1 MCSSSDC
8 ILPGPPSRSN
18 LSAADLSPSG
28 LLAFASGSSV
38 SLVDSRSLQLISSV
52 SLPSPISCAFST
64 VTSVRW
70 APVPVQRDL
79 FSSDL
84 LIAVGDHLGRIALVD
99 FRLCSVRL
107 WLEQSCDS
115 ASARGKS
122 LGCGGVQ
129 DLCWVL
135 ARPDSYVL
143 AAITGPS
150 SLSLY
155 TDSGQL
161 FWKYDAS
168 PEYLSCIRCD
178 PFDSRH
184 FCVLGLKGFL
194 LSLKLLGTTE
204 NDVPTKEFQI
214 QTDCS
219 DLQKLEREVVAS
231 SSHSTCP
238 ASAVFPLYS
247 AKFSFSP
254 HWKHILFATFPR
266 ELFVFDLKY
275 EAALYV
281 VALPRGYAKF
291 VDVLPDPS
299 QEFLYCLHLDGRLS
313 IWRRK
318 EGEQVHVLCA
328 IEEFMPTIGNSV
340 PSPSLLTL
348 LISQLDST
356 LQNIRTI
363 HSDAL
368 LDSSELEISFDFNN
382 DAFLL
387 FKTHFISI
395 SDDGKIWSWI
405 LTFNGDEDS
414 NPQTNENL
422 IESPTNGNQ
431 DLHPNIS
438 FEITLVGQLQLLSSA
453 VTVLAIPT
461 PSMTAT
467 LARGGNFPAVVV
479 PLVALGTEAGTIDVV
494 DVSANAVAASFSAH
508 TSSIR
513 GLNWLGNSRLVSY
526 SCSRVSKRTGGYV
539 NKLVVTCLRSGVSRG
554 FRVLQKPER
563 APIRALRASSS
574 GRYLLI
580 LFRDA
585 PVEVWAM
592 TKSPVMLRSLALPFT
607 VLEWTLPTI
616 PSIAQKSLSKQLSM
630 SSNQEVNVTPSDI
643 ETPNASDSKAVA
655 ADALQDDASESFAF
669 ALVNGSLGVFEV
681 YGRRIRDFRPKWPA
695 SSFISTDG
703 LITAMAY
710 RLPHVVTGDKLGN
723 IRWWDVV
730 SGNSSSFNTCKE
742 GIKKIKFSPVFSGDI
757 SRGRITVLFYD
768 NTFSIYDLDSPDPLA
783 ISLMRPQIPGTLIL
797 ELDWLPLRTSK
808 FDSLVLCVAGTDGS
822 FRLVEVHLD
831 EKMTTQIPPKERFRS
846 VPLCTPMLLPTP
858 HALLGV
864 KPSWFNTSSTCID
877 KRPHSIPGRTSSS
890 KDLRSFMI
898 DFPPIGDPAVLEM
911 FLKVLEPYRSEG
923 CLLDDEKAKLY
934 SSLVNKGCAA
944 RFAFAAAI
952 FGETSEALFWLQ
964 LPSAMKHVVNKTAS
978 KSAKKQFEETATLSK
993 TSSKG
998 PSSTGFEKNGSMSE
1012 GQLRLMAFE
1021 QKDLWVCAN
1030 ERIPWHE
1037 KLEGEEAIQNRV
1049 HELVSVG
1056 NLEGAVSLLL
1066 STSPDSSYFYPNALR
1081 AVALSSTVS
1090 KSLVELAVKV
1100 VAANMVR
1107 SDRSLSGTHLLC
1119 SVGRYQEAC
1128 SQLQDAGC
1136 WTDSATLAATH
1147 LNGSDYARVLQR
1159 WAGHVVNIEHNLWRG
1174 VILYVAVG
1182 AFEEALAVFRKAER
1196 AETAA
1201 IFIMACRETL
1211 ADSWSID
1218 PKNEDV
1224 MVVTE
1229 SYALYQRKLVH
1240 LCMDSPPSF
1249 H

>member
-1 MCSSSDC
+1 
-8 ILPGPPSRSN
+8 
-18 LSAADLSPSG
+18 
-28 LLAFASGSSV
+28 
-38 SLVDSRSLQLISSV
+38 
-52 SLPSPISCAFST
+52 
-64 VTSVRW
+64 
-70 APVPVQRDL
+70 
-79 FSSDL
+79 
-84 LIAVGDHLGRIALVD
+84 
-99 FRLCSVRL
+99 
-107 WLEQSCDS
+107 
-115 ASARGKS
+115 
-122 LGCGGVQ
+122 
-129 DLCWVL
+129 
-135 ARPDSYVL
+135 
-143 AAITGPS
+143 
-150 SLSLY
+150 
-155 TDSGQL
+155 
-161 FWKYDAS
+161 
-168 PEYLSCIRCD
+168 
-178 PFDSRH
+178 
-184 FCVLGLKGFL
+184 
-194 LSLKLLGTTE
+194 
-204 NDVPTKEFQI
+204 
-214 QTDCS
+214 
-219 DLQKLEREVVAS
+219 
-231 SSHSTCP
+231 
-238 ASAVFPLYS
+238 
-247 AKFSFSP
+247 
-254 HWKHILFATFPR
+254 
-266 ELFVFDLKY
+266 
-275 EAALYV
+275 
-281 VALPRGYAKF
+281 
-291 VDVLPDPS
+291 
-299 QEFLYCLHLDGRLS
+299 
-313 IWRRK
+313 
-318 EGEQVHVLCA
+318 
-328 IEEFMPTIGNSV
+328 MPTIGNSV

-858 HALLGV
+858 HALALRMILQLGV

>member
-8 ILPGPPSRSN
+8 ILPRPPSRSN

-238 ASAVFPLYS
+238 ASVVFPLYS

-710 RLPHVVTGDKLGN
+710 RLPHVVIGDKLGN

-934 SSLVNKGCAA
+934 SSLVSKGCAA

>member
-150 SLSLY
+150 SLSIY

-405 LTFNGDEDS
+405 VTFNGDEDS

>member
-231 SSHSTCP
+231 SSHSTLSCI
-238 ASAVFPLYS
+238 
-247 AKFSFSP
+247 SP
-254 HWKHILFATFPR
+254 
-266 ELFVFDLKY
+266 
-275 EAALYV
+275 ALYV

-858 HALLGV
+858 HALALRMILQLGV